1 MATRKVTTLAVDNK
15 FFKDIFEIERKKMQD
30 KIGIGN
36 LSQANFS
43 KMIKGLKIKQ
53 PKQDLSQVNT
63 KFKRGIYGK
72 I

>member
-1 MATRKVTTLAVDNK
+1 MSTRKVTTLAVDNK
-15 FFKDIFEIERKKMQD
+15 FFRDIFEIERKKMQD
-30 KIGIGN
+30 KIGIVN

>member
-1 MATRKVTTLAVDNK
+1 MAQRKVTTLAVSNK
-15 FFKDIFEIERKKMQD
+15 FFNNIFEVERKKMQE
-30 KIGIGN
+30 KIGLGN

-53 PKQDLSQVNT
+53 PKQNLSQVNT
-63 KFKRGIYGK
+63 SFKIRKNGK

>member
-1 MATRKVTTLAVDNK
+1 MSTRKVTTLAVDNK

-30 KIGIGN
+30 KIGIVN